1 MSFQVGSWVKFKSVS
16 PIRLGYALTD
26 VGQVVGVH
34 DGPET
39 DHEIDV
45 EFGDGQVVHG
55 ADGEWFEAVEVPEA
69 AEH

>member
-1 MSFQVGSWVKFKSVS
+1 MVFQVGSWVKFKSVA
-16 PIRLGYALTD
+16 PIRLGYALSD
-26 VGQVVGVH
+26 IGKVIGVY
-34 DGPET
+34 DGSEA

-55 ADGEWFEAVEVPEA
+55 AAGEWFEPAGQP